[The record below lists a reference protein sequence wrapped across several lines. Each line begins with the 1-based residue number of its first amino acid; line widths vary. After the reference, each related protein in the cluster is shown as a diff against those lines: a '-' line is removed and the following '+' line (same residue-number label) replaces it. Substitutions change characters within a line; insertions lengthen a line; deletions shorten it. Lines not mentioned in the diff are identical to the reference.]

1 MRYQAHLK
9 SKRSQIFS
17 LIGQSLGVF
26 ISMMKKYDQN
36 LLGRKG
42 LISLQVPCI
51 SLSLKA
57 MKAGTHSE
65 HEPEGRRSYR
75 GHGVVLFT
83 GSIIMACSVCFC
95 IELRNSSP
103 GVVPPSMVWDCLHQ

>member
-17 LIGQSLGVF
+17 LIGQCLGVF
-26 ISMMKKYDQN
+26 ISMMKQYDQN
-36 LLGRKG
+36 LLGRKE
-42 LISLQVPCI
+42 LVSLKGPYI
-51 SLSLKA
+51 SLSSKA
-57 MKAGTHSE
+57 MKAGNHSE

-75 GHGVVLFT
+75 GHGVVLYT
-83 GSIIMACSVCFC
+83 GLIIMACSVCFC

-103 GVVPPSMVWDCLHQ
+103 GVVPPPMVWDCLHQ